1 MNFFIFSSLLLIIHS
16 VQTQYFIYFPFIS
29 NNIKL
34 NNILNMKKKYFIG
47 ETSIHNEIY
56 KIDTVKKESYLTL
69 YICIIVYIVYIIV
82 MNEKRK
88 ISRKNI

>member
-1 MNFFIFSSLLLIIHS
+1 MNFILSMNFFIFSSLLLIIHS

-56 KIDTVKKESYLTL
+56 KIDTVKKSL
-69 YICIIVYIVYIIV
+69 I
-82 MNEKRK
+82 
-88 ISRKNI
+88 

>member
-1 MNFFIFSSLLLIIHS
+1 
-16 VQTQYFIYFPFIS
+16 
-29 NNIKL
+29 
-34 NNILNMKKKYFIG
+34 MKKKYFIG

>member
-34 NNILNMKKKYFIG
+34 NNILNMKKKNTLLEKHPYITKFIKLIQ
-47 ETSIHNEIY
+47 S
-56 KIDTVKKESYLTL
+56 KRVLFD
-69 YICIIVYIVYIIV
+69 IVYYR
-82 MNEKRK
+82 NE
-88 ISRKNI
+88 